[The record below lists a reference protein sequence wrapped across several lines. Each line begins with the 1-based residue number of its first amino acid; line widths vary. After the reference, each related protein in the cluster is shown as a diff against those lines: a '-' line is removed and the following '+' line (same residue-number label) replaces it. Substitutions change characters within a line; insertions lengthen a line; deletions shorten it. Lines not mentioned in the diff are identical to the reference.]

1 MSTDD
6 FVDQKIAKAVAH
18 KDRALMLAELNKVPQ
33 LSPKEF
39 ADRHG
44 MEVSN
49 VSYHF
54 RRLEEFGCAEV
65 VHEEKKR
72 GSTEH
77 FYRATRRAL
86 FDGKAWDDL
95 PLSVKEEMS
104 ADTFTNI
111 IGLVADAMRAGT
123 FDARN
128 ERFLVRFERLLDEQG
143 WTEVANIYRDAIR
156 KTLKAADRSQNRV
169 EASEDPG
176 AGIPSAFAF
185 LFFQFPG
192 TKPDDASESRQPR
205 LMNDSRSSQ

>member
-1 MSTDD
+1 MSADSGNSD
-6 FVDQKIAKAVAH
+6 FLDQRIAKAVAH
-18 KDRALMLAELNKVPQ
+18 GKRALMLAELNKVAM

-39 ADRHG
+39 AERHD
-44 MEVSN
+44 MPVSN

-54 RRLEEFGCAEV
+54 RRLEELGCAEV
-65 VHEEKKR
+65 AREQKVR

-95 PLSVKEEMS
+95 PLNVKEEMS

-128 ERFLVRFERLLDEQG
+128 ERFLVRFERLLDEKG
-143 WTEVANIYRDAIR
+143 WTEIAAIYRDAVH
-156 KTLKAADRSQNRV
+156 KTMKAADSAQKRV
-169 EASEDPG
+169 EESKYPG

-185 LFFQFPG
+185 LFFQYPWR
-192 TKPDDASESRQPR
+192 KPDEDAPH
-205 LMNDSRSSQ
+205 NGKPG